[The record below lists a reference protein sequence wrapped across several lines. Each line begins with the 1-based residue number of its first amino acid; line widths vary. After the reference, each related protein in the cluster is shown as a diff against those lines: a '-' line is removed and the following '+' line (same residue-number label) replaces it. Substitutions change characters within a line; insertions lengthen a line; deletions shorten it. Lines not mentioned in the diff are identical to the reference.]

1 MKVTAIS
8 PDADDPRET
17 APSPL
22 SQLHPGH
29 AGELA
34 RFLSLEAGWTTAD
47 LDLLDGDEEFT
58 AEEFTAEVEAEMRAL
73 RAPGGAR

>member
-47 LDLLDGDEEFT
+47 LDLLDRDED
-58 AEEFTAEVEAEMRAL
+58 FTAEVEAEMRAL
-73 RAPGGAR
+73 QAPGGAR

>member
-17 APSPL
+17 TPSPL
-22 SQLHPGH
+22 SQLHPSL
-29 AGELA
+29 AAETA
-34 RFLSLEAGWTTAD
+34 RFLVLEAGWTTAD

-58 AEEFTAEVEAEMRAL
+58 AEVEAEMRAL
-73 RAPGGAR
+73 QAPGGAR

>member
-47 LDLLDGDEEFT
+47 LDLLDGDD
-58 AEEFTAEVEAEMRAL
+58 EFTAEVEAEMHAL
-73 RAPGGAR
+73 QAPGGAR

>member
-34 RFLSLEAGWTTAD
+34 RFLALEAGWTAGD
-47 LDLLDGDEEFT
+47 LGLLDGDE
-58 AEEFTAEVEAEMRAL
+58 AFTAEVKAAEMRGL
-73 RAPGGAR
+73 QVPGGAR

>member
-8 PDADDPRET
+8 PDSDDPRET

-29 AGELA
+29 AAELA

-58 AEEFTAEVEAEMRAL
+58 GEVEAEMRAL
-73 RAPGGAR
+73 QAPGGAR

>member
-58 AEEFTAEVEAEMRAL
+58 AEVEAEMRAL
-73 RAPGGAR
+73 QAPGGAR

>member
-8 PDADDPRET
+8 HGADDPRET

-22 SQLHPGH
+22 SQLHPDH

-34 RFLSLEAGWTTAD
+34 RFLVLEAGFTTAD
-47 LDLLDGDEEFT
+47 LDLFDGDPAFR
-58 AEEFTAEVEAEMRAL
+58 ANVQAEMRVL

>member
-34 RFLSLEAGWTTAD
+34 RFLALEAGWTTAD
-47 LDLLDGDEEFT
+47 LDLLGGD
-58 AEEFTAEVEAEMRAL
+58 EEFTAEVEAEMRVL
-73 RAPGGAR
+73 QAPGGAR

>member
-58 AEEFTAEVEAEMRAL
+58 AEVEAEMRAL
-73 RAPGGAR
+73 QAPGGAQ

>member
-34 RFLSLEAGWTTAD
+34 RFLSLETGWTAAD
-47 LDLLDGDEEFT
+47 LGLLSGDPVF
-58 AEEFTAEVEAEMRAL
+58 AAEVEAEMRAL
-73 RAPGGAR
+73 QVPGGAR

>member
-22 SQLHPGH
+22 SQLHPAH
-29 AGELA
+29 AGELT
-34 RFLSLEAGWTTAD
+34 RFLSLEAGWTAAD
-47 LDLLDGDEEFT
+47 LDLLSGDPVF
-58 AEEFTAEVEAEMRAL
+58 AAEVEAEMRAL
-73 RAPGGAR
+73 QAPGGAR

>member
-8 PDADDPRET
+8 PDADDPCET

-58 AEEFTAEVEAEMRAL
+58 AEVEAEMRAL
-73 RAPGGAR
+73 QAPGGAR

>member
-34 RFLSLEAGWTTAD
+34 RFLYLEAGWTTAD

-58 AEEFTAEVEAEMRAL
+58 AEVEAEMRAL
-73 RAPGGAR
+73 QAPGGAR

>member
-22 SQLHPGH
+22 SQLHPDL
-29 AGELA
+29 AAEMA
-34 RFLSLEAGWTTAD
+34 RFLAEEAGWTTAD
-47 LDLLDGDEEFT
+47 LEIFGGNP
-58 AEEFTAEVEAEMRAL
+58 EFTAEVMAAMRAL
-73 RAPGGAR
+73 GATGGAL

>member
-22 SQLHPGH
+22 SQLHPDH

-58 AEEFTAEVEAEMRAL
+58 AEVEAEMRAL
-73 RAPGGAR
+73 QAPGGAR

>member
-22 SQLHPGH
+22 AQLHPGH

-58 AEEFTAEVEAEMRAL
+58 AEVEAEMRAL
-73 RAPGGAR
+73 QAPGGAQ

>member
-17 APSPL
+17 VPSPL

-34 RFLSLEAGWTTAD
+34 RFLSEEARWTTAD

-58 AEEFTAEVEAEMRAL
+58 AEVEAEMRAL
-73 RAPGGAR
+73 QAPGGAR